1 MKLVVGATGMVG
13 TEICRLIAASGR
25 PVKALVRATSD
36 AAKVENLKRL
46 GATVVQG
53 DLRDRI
59 SLKAACDGVK
69 AVISTASAMPFAYT
83 PGENTPLRTDQ
94 DGCLSL
100 IDVAREAGVNHFVYT
115 SFPPMAASFPLQD
128 AKRAVEARLRHS
140 GLMHTILR
148 PTYFTEVWLSPAVG
162 FDHANCKAA
171 VYGTGENAIS
181 WISFLDVA
189 QFAVASLDSPA
200 ARNTTLELGGPE
212 GLSPR
217 NVVRIFEKIGGK
229 DFDVTRVPVEALQ
242 GQMAGATDE
251 MQKSFV
257 GLMLGYAS
265 ATAINMTATLKT
277 FPLKLRTV
285 EAYARS
291 AMV

>member
-1 MKLVVGATGMVG
+1 MNLVVGATGMVG
-13 TEICRLIAASGR
+13 TEICRLLAASGR
-25 PVKALVRATSD
+25 SVKALVRASSD
-36 AAKVENLKRL
+36 RTKVENLKRL

-53 DLRDRI
+53 DLRDRL
-59 SLKAACDGVK
+59 SLKTACDGVN
-69 AVISTASAMPFAYT
+69 AVISTASSMPFAYT
-83 PGENTPLRTDQ
+83 PGENTPQRTDQ

-100 IDVAREAGVNHFVYT
+100 IDVAREAGVQHFVYT

-128 AKRAVEARLRHS
+128 AKRAVEARLRDS
-140 GLMHTILR
+140 GLTHTILR

-162 FDHANCKAA
+162 FDHANFKAT

-189 QFAVASLDSPA
+189 QFAVASLDSVA

-217 NVVRIFEKIGGK
+217 NVVKIFEGIGGK
-229 DFDVTRVPVEALQ
+229 QFEVTHVPVDALQ
-242 GQMAGATDE
+242 GQMAAATDP

-257 GLMLGYAS
+257 ALMLSYAS
-265 ATAINMTATLKT
+265 ATPIDMTATLKI

-285 EAYARS
+285 DAYARS
-291 AMV
+291 VRA